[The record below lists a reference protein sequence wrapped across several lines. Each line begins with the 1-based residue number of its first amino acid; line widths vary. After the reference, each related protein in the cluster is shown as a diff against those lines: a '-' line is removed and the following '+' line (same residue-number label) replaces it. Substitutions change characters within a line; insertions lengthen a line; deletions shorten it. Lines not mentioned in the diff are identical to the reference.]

1 MRLNRQSKMQVEKV
15 TDNTGYDSYAARVY
29 RQQLDQVHAQQIVDR
44 RQKIKEEEKVIEA
57 SRLNRYN
64 EEQRIARNQ
73 RIFEYFKDTEL
84 YLFKI
89 RALQLQENKNIQLG
103 TKVDLYC

>member
-1 MRLNRQSKMQVEKV
+1 MQVDKV
-15 TDNTGYDSYAARVY
+15 TNNTGYEGYAARVY
-29 RQQLDQVHAQQIVDR
+29 RQQLDLVHAQQIVDR
-44 RQKIKEEEKVIEA
+44 RQKISEENKAVEA
-57 SRLNRYN
+57 SRLNQYT

-73 RIFEYFKDTEL
+73 MIFKQYKDIEL
-84 YLFKI
+84 YLFKL

>member
-15 TDNTGYDSYAARVY
+15 SNNTGYASRLYE
-29 RQQLDQVHAQQIVDR
+29 QQLDQVRVQQLIDR
-44 RQKIKEEEKVIEA
+44 RQKIKEEEKVVEA
-57 SRLNRYN
+57 YKLNRYN

-73 RIFEYFKDTEL
+73 RIYNQYKDMEL
-84 YLFKI
+84 YLFQ
-89 RALQLQENKNIQLG
+89 RRTFELQENKNIQLG

>member
-15 TDNTGYDSYAARVY
+15 TNNTGYDSYAARVY
-29 RQQLDQVHAQQIVDR
+29 RQQLDQVHAQQLIDR
-44 RQKIKEEEKVIEA
+44 RHKIKEEEKVVES

-64 EEQRIARNQ
+64 EEQRLKRNEL
-73 RIFEYFKDTEL
+73 IFQQFKDMEL
-84 YLFKI
+84 YLFKL